1 MRILISFVC
10 GVETV
15 EEIVI
20 VKWTMSQGRQVG
32 WWRKEIDSRGVREGR
47 KQVRQTRGR
56 KNGREAG

>member
-1 MRILISFVC
+1 
-10 GVETV
+10 VETV